1 MEMLTNW
8 DRFRDAVIVLAGNGP
23 VKQRLAEAYQAHLRE
38 LDPDGLPRD
47 LREEFV
53 ALSCALQSAPR
64 MGSMDCVAA
73 SVRKMSDHEAARHA
87 QSIVHLFAGL
97 HEPPAAL
104 RAAVLRAVPSDDEIP
119 AFLNRA

>member
-1 MEMLTNW
+1 MLTTW
-8 DRFRDAVIVLAGNGP
+8 ERLRDAVTVLAGHGP
-23 VKQRLAEAYQAHLRE
+23 VKQRLAEAYQNHLRM
-38 LDPDGLPRD
+38 LDPDDLPRD
-47 LREEFV
+47 LREPFDSL
-53 ALSCALQSAPR
+53 ASALQSAPR
-64 MGSMDCVAA
+64 VGSMDSVAA

-87 QSIVHLFAGL
+87 QAIVHLFAGL